1 MYKTKIVLAGSA
13 ALLLSACGNNPVMS
27 KDFGVSTR
35 NNIAN
40 QILDPKASE
49 RDVLPPTLDGVK
61 AEKAIDR
68 YRKDRPDDSRAKLVE
83 DNK

>member
-1 MYKTKIVLAGSA
+1 MYKTKIVLAASA
-13 ALLLSACGNNPVMS
+13 ALLLSACGNSPVMS
-27 KDFGVSTR
+27 KDFGVSTQR
-35 NNIAN
+35 NFAS
-40 QILDPKASE
+40 QILDPKAAD

-68 YRKDRPDDSRAKLVE
+68 YRKDRPDESRAKLVE